1 MIDIN
6 GVVFET
12 QSGDFFRRKN
22 KILKN
27 ISFHIPANE
36 IFAIIGPNGAGKSTF
51 LKLILSFIQPTSG
64 SITLSNSTSIGFL
77 PENPYYYDYLTLKEL
92 IWFSAKSYGMT
103 SSLFHDEIY
112 RVIERVGLSDHLNK
126 KLRKFS
132 KGMTQRAG
140 IAAAIIHNPELVI
153 LDEPMTGLD
162 PLGRK
167 MVFDLVKDLKNEG
180 KTILFC
186 SHILSD
192 VERLC
197 DKVAIMNQG
206 EIKKILTMED
216 LVLAQK
222 AVEIIV
228 DTGNKTEGLLRSSG
242 YQFRINDR
250 YGSIYVDTSE
260 LNSALQYL
268 AANKLTIEA
277 IKASNATLENIF
289 YETVRGKEARSCG
302 L

>member
-1 MIDIN
+1 MIEIN

-12 QSGDFFRRKN
+12 KSGDFFRRKN
-22 KILKN
+22 RILKN
-27 ISFHIPANE
+27 ISFKIPSNE

-51 LKLILSFIQPTSG
+51 LKLILNFIRPTSG
-64 SITLSNSTSIGFL
+64 TITLPNSTSIGFL

-92 IWFSAKSYGMT
+92 LWFSAKSYGMA
-103 SSLFHDEIY
+103 SPFFSDQLDRI
-112 RVIERVGLSDHLNK
+112 IARVGLEGHLNK
-126 KLRKFS
+126 KLRNFS

-140 IAAAIIHNPELVI
+140 IAAAIIHDPELVI

-167 MVFDLVKDLKNEG
+167 MVFDLIKDLKNEG

-206 EIKKILTMED
+206 EIKKILTREE

-222 AVEIIV
+222 DMEIIV
-228 DTGNKTEGLLRSSG
+228 EANNKTEKLLRASG
-242 YQFRINDR
+242 YQYRFNDS
-250 YGSIYVDTSE
+250 YGSMYVDTSE

-268 AANKLTIEA
+268 SANKLTVEN

-289 YETVRGKEARSCG
+289 YETVKGACPCG